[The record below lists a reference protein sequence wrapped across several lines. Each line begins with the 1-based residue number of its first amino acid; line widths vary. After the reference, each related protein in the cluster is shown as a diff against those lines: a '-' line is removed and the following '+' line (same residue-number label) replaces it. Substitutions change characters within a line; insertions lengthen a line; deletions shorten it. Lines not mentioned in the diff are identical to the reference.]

1 MDKTISPEI
10 MRLSNPADREK
21 YMNYKNADSGVLVF
35 DTIHSQLRE
44 LLKTRN
50 PEKSLDEATI
60 ERLMQTH
67 LAGQS
72 AEEYGVWVFY
82 PWTKRMVHILD
93 EEEFVFLRTNRNCY
107 KITPEEQKILALK
120 KIGII
125 GLSVGQSVAL
135 TLAMERG
142 FGELRLADFDTL
154 DLSNLNR
161 LRAGLHQ
168 IGLSKTIICAR
179 EIAETDPFLKV
190 KLFNEGIDENNI
202 DAFFN
207 EGGMLDLL
215 IEECD
220 GLDIKILS
228 RYKAK
233 HYRVPVLMDTSDR
246 GMLDI
251 ERFDL
256 EPDRDIIHGLVG
268 EIDVSKLKD
277 LNMEERIEILLPMV
291 GLNSL
296 SERVKAS
303 MIEVSNSISSW
314 PQLASA
320 VVMGGGATAE
330 MSRKIL
336 LGQCTVSGRF
346 YIDLDEI
353 ISEPIQNVTQNN
365 DANLFE
371 KELSL
376 DTIKSLSKQLNLNP
390 SKFQLRESEQQLIA
404 EAAIMAPSGGNTQ
417 PWKLYFEKGHLILF
431 HDIYFSHSLLD
442 FNNIGSY
449 IGFGAMIE
457 NINIQTNALGYQTQI
472 KLFPLKKQPKIVAV
486 ISFTSSNSVPDL
498 SGLIHGMKIRYTN
511 RNYGVREQLPVQFF
525 EDLQMVVKHFDPIKL
540 HFITDPDKMDLMGD
554 ILASGEKLVLMHPE
568 GHDDIFNKE
577 LRFTKEEVLRTRDG
591 LDVGTLNITKG
602 EILALK
608 IASSRKTIEWIDK
621 IGGGEAFKKMTK
633 KAVASSSALGIITI
647 PGYNAEHYVNG
658 GSAMERV
665 WIECN
670 KQGISFQPVSQ
681 LLFLFARLNHGKGEG
696 YNEDY
701 ILKLKELSIRFKQ
714 VLPLINGEEAIF
726 IFRLGHAKEMAIK
739 SLRRPLDKILMK

>member
-1 MDKTISPEI
+1 MDNMISPELL
-10 MRLSNPADREK
+10 RLSNPANKEK
-21 YMNYKNADSGVLVF
+21 YMTYKNKDSGVLVF
-35 DTIHSQLRE
+35 DTIYSQLRE
-44 LLKTRN
+44 LLKTKN
-50 PEKSLDEATI
+50 PERLLDEGMIAG
-60 ERLMQTH
+60 LLQAH
-67 LAGQS
+67 LEGQS
-72 AEEYGVWVFY
+72 IEEYGVWVYY
-82 PWTKRMVHILD
+82 PWTKRLVHILD

-168 IGLSKTIICAR
+168 IGLSKTTICAR
-179 EIAETDPFLKV
+179 EIAEIDPFLKV
-190 KLFNEGIDENNI
+190 KIFNDGIHENNI
-202 DAFFN
+202 DAFFT
-207 EGGMLDLL
+207 EGGMLDIL

-228 RYKAK
+228 RFKAK

-256 EPDRDIIHGLVG
+256 EPDRAIMHGLVG
-268 EIDVSKLKD
+268 DINITRLKE
-277 LNMEERIEILLPMV
+277 LNMDERMEILLPMV
-291 GLNSL
+291 GLHSL

-303 MIEVSNSISSW
+303 MIEVRNSISSW

-336 LGQCTVSGRF
+336 LGQSTVSGRF
-346 YIDLDEI
+346 YVDLDDI
-353 ISEPIQNVTQNN
+353 ISEPVHIPNQNI
-365 DANLFE
+365 DSDLFNE
-371 KELSL
+371 ELSL
-376 DTIKSLSKQLNLNP
+376 DTIKSLSKNLKLNP
-390 SKFQLRESEQQLIA
+390 AHIQLSEIEKQHIA

-417 PWKLYFEKGHLILF
+417 PWKLYFEKGNLVLF
-431 HDIYFSHSLLD
+431 HDIFYSHSLLD
-442 FNNIGSY
+442 FGNLGSY

-457 NINIQTNALGYQTQI
+457 NINIQTNALGYCTEI
-472 KLFPLKKQPKIVAV
+472 KLFPLKKHPEIVAV
-486 ISFTSSNSVPDL
+486 INFISGNIEPDL
-498 SGLIHGMKIRYTN
+498 NELMYHLKKRYTN
-511 RNYGVREQLPVQFF
+511 RNNGVREQLPEPFF
-525 EDLQMVVKHFDPIKL
+525 EDLKNIMKSFEPIKL
-540 HFITDPDKMDLMGD
+540 GFITEYDNMDLMGD

-568 GHDDIFNKE
+568 GHDDIFDKE

-591 LDVGTLNITKG
+591 LDVETLNLTKS

-608 IASSRKTIEWIDK
+608 IASSRMAVEWIDK

-633 KAVASSSALGIITI
+633 KAVASSSALGIISI
-647 PGYNAEHYVNG
+647 PDFSNENYIKA
-658 GSAMERV
+658 GSAMQRI

-670 KQGISFQPVSQ
+670 KQGISFQPISQ
-681 LLFLFARLNHGKGEG
+681 LLFLFARLNHGKGYG
-696 YNEDY
+696 LNEAY

-714 VLPLINGEEAIF
+714 VFPLNNGEEAIF
-726 IFRLGHAKEMAIK
+726 IFRLGRAKEMAVK
-739 SLRRPLDKILMK
+739 SLRRSLDKILLK